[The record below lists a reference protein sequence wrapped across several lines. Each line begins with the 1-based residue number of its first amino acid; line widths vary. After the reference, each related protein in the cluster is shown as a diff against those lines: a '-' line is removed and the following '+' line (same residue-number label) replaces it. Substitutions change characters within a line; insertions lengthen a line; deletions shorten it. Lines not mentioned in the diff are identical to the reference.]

1 MPCCPAR
8 PLARGPM
15 TSPNRML
22 THCGGRNGDKTRNRI
37 ATPLPPSSLA
47 ASGCQLRPGADPGAN
62 CDSRVGA
69 GIRSRVNRERRS
81 KDQAGLYH
89 PVSLT

>member
-37 ATPLPPSSLA
+37 ATPLLPSSLA
-47 ASGCQLRPGADPGAN
+47 ASGCQLRPGADPGAIAT
-62 CDSRVGA
+62 A
-69 GIRSRVNRERRS
+69 GWLQELGHVWVVSGDPKIR
-81 KDQAGLYH
+81 
-89 PVSLT
+89 PVSTILMFP